1 MGLWVWCS
9 VEENCWE
16 KEQVLGFLIS
26 GQVIVNPDLLKN
38 ELLNYLPD

>member
-1 MGLWVWCS
+1 MLCGRELLG
-9 VEENCWE
+9 

>member
-1 MGLWVWCS
+1 MGVWVWCS
-9 VEENCWE
+9 VE